1 MDAEVEKYN
10 LVSVAQAKLS
20 ESSFW
25 GGQLR
30 LSCLP
35 ASMLILDAAKK
46 FWPDAHV
53 VIGHIR
59 FKGQPAISPD
69 YKNKLLSYISTPAK
83 DTVFHAWIKLDSGDF
98 LDVVAP
104 TFAPVGSTTSERR
117 YVDQE
122 AAVQDGI
129 EYTVV
134 ISERDQVQRFYDNLA
149 SLRR

>member
-1 MDAEVEKYN
+1 MDAELKKFN
-10 LVSVAQAKLS
+10 LVSFAQAKLS

-30 LSCLP
+30 LNCLP
-35 ASMLILDAAKK
+35 ASMLILNETKEI
-46 FWPDAHV
+46 WPDAHV

-59 FKGQPAISPD
+59 FKGQPAMSPD
-69 YKNKLLSYISTPAK
+69 YKDKLLSYIATPAK

-104 TFAPVGSTTSERR
+104 TFAPGGSTTSERR

-134 ISERDQVQRFYDNLA
+134 ISERHLIEQFYQKLT